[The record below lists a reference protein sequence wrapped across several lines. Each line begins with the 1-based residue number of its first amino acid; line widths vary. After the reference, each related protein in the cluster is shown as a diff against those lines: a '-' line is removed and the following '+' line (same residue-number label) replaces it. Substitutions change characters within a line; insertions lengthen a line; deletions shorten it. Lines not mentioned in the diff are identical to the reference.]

1 MTRRWISRLYA
12 RRQSF
17 RTGRR
22 NDNDWKYLMPACSP
36 SDSLVF
42 PLFHR
47 CVRAIGRLLA
57 RAAAPVLAVAAALA
71 MAIALSGAEAAPG
84 ELGQQDASARAAHL
98 YNFLGYIEWP
108 SRAFA
113 LADSP
118 LVIGVLNAEAVAAEL
133 LLTTVGRNVNNRPV
147 TIRRIRPGESL
158 QDIHLLYI
166 GPGDAGE
173 VESLL
178 AQVPQRW
185 TVTVTDEQAAGV
197 ISFRHADGRLRF
209 EVSTAAAERGE
220 FKLSSR
226 LMSVAIVQ
234 PGSN

>member
-1 MTRRWISRLYA
+1 MS
-12 RRQSF
+12 
-17 RTGRR
+17 
-22 NDNDWKYLMPACSP
+22 ACSSSQFLFP
-36 SDSLVF
+36 PLVY
-42 PLFHR
+42 R
-47 CVRAIGRLLA
+47 CSRGIGRLLA
-57 RAAAPVLAVAAALA
+57 RGMAPLLAIAAALA
-71 MAIALSGAEAAPG
+71 LATTLSGAEAAPPG
-84 ELGQQDASARAAHL
+84 ELSQQDASARAAHL

-118 LVIGVLNAEAVAAEL
+118 LVIGVVNAEPVAAEL
-133 LLTTVGRNVNNRPV
+133 LLSTVGRNVNNRPV
-147 TIRRIRPGESL
+147 NIRRLRTGESL

-166 GPGDAGE
+166 GPGEAE
-173 VESLL
+173 QVESLL

-185 TVTVTDEQAAGV
+185 TVTVTDEPTAGV
-197 ISFRHADGRLRF
+197 ISFRHTDGRLRF
-209 EVSTAAAERGE
+209 EVSTAAAERGD

>member
-1 MTRRWISRLYA
+1 MS
-12 RRQSF
+12 
-17 RTGRR
+17 
-22 NDNDWKYLMPACSP
+22 ACSP
-36 SDSLVF
+36 SDSLVS

-47 CVRAIGRLLA
+47 CARAIGRLLA
-57 RAAAPVLAVAAALA
+57 RATAPMLAVAAVLA
-71 MAIALSGAEAAPG
+71 MAIALSGAEAAAPG
-84 ELGQQDASARAAHL
+84 ELSQQDASARAAHL

-118 LVIGVLNAEAVAAEL
+118 LVIGVVNAEAVAAEL

-209 EVSTAAAERGE
+209 EVSTAAAERGD

>member
-1 MTRRWISRLYA
+1 
-12 RRQSF
+12 
-17 RTGRR
+17 
-22 NDNDWKYLMPACSP
+22 MPACSP
-36 SDSLVF
+36 SDFLV
-42 PLFHR
+42 PSLFHR
-47 CVRAIGRLLA
+47 CSRAVGRLLA
-57 RAAAPVLAVAAALA
+57 RGAAPLLAIAAVLVLAC
-71 MAIALSGAEAAPG
+71 ALSGAEAAPPG
-84 ELGQQDASARAAHL
+84 ELSQQDASARAAYL

-118 LVIGVLNAEAVAAEL
+118 LVIGVVNAEPVGAEL
-133 LLTTVGRNVNNRPV
+133 LLSTVGRNVNNRPV
-147 TIRRIRPGESL
+147 AIRRIRPGDSL

-166 GPGDAGE
+166 GPGEAGQ

-197 ISFRHADGRLRF
+197 INFRHADGRLRF
-209 EVSTAAAERGE
+209 EVSNAAAERGD

-234 PGSN
+234 PGPN

>member
-1 MTRRWISRLYA
+1 
-12 RRQSF
+12 
-17 RTGRR
+17 
-22 NDNDWKYLMPACSP
+22 MPACSP
-36 SDSLVF
+36 SDFLVS
-42 PLFHR
+42 PLFYR
-47 CVRAIGRLLA
+47 CSRAIGRLLA
-57 RAAAPVLAVAAALA
+57 RSAAPLLAVAAALA
-71 MAIALSGAEAAPG
+71 LATVLSGAEAAPPG
-84 ELGQQDASARAAHL
+84 ELSQEDASARAAHL

-118 LVIGVLNAEAVAAEL
+118 LVIGVFNAESVAAEL
-133 LLTTVGRNVNNRPV
+133 LLSTVGRNVNNRPV
-147 TIRRIRPGESL
+147 TIRRVRPGESL

-166 GPGDAGE
+166 GPGDAE
-173 VESLL
+173 QVESLL

-209 EVSTAAAERGE
+209 EVSTAAAERGD

>member
-1 MTRRWISRLYA
+1 
-12 RRQSF
+12 
-17 RTGRR
+17 
-22 NDNDWKYLMPACSP
+22 MPACSP
-36 SDSLVF
+36 SDSLVD
-42 PLFHR
+42 PLFSR
-47 CVRAIGRLLA
+47 CARAIGRLLA
-57 RAAAPVLAVAAALA
+57 RGLAPLVAIAATLAL
-71 MAIALSGAEAAPG
+71 AIALSGAEAAPSG
-84 ELGQQDASARAAHL
+84 ELSQQDASARAAYL

-118 LVIGVLNAEAVAAEL
+118 LVIGVVNAEPVAAEL
-133 LLTTVGRNVNNRPV
+133 LLSTVGRNVNNRPV

-166 GPGDAGE
+166 GPGEAE
-173 VESLL
+173 QVESLL

-209 EVSTAAAERGE
+209 EVSNAAAERGD

-234 PGSN
+234 PGPN